1 MHGGNIISMT
11 LSKNKITQKKWHRG
25 GIIDLFQIFSQFIH
39 SIWDYSTYWW
49 DKFCISFSS
58 PRKKAKKSE
67 SDSHRTVSNHITI
80 LLNQRNDSSLLLLI
94 EKSDFRCNLLLYKS
108 STTWK
113 SHIEVYFF
121 TSPSSEKKKFWLSLI
136 YHDIYALHVFHISLR
151 ITAWTSISIYSRY
164 GPAVRRVRGEA
175 LRGVRS
181 RVGYTSEF
189 IRRCVRSDIGPF
201 RWLLVGDNLVTPR

>member
-1 MHGGNIISMT
+1 M
-11 LSKNKITQKKWHRG
+11 TQKKWHRG

-39 SIWDYSTYWW
+39 SIWYYSTYWW

-80 LLNQRNDSSLLLLI
+80 LLNQRNDSSFLILI

-121 TSPSSEKKKFWLSLI
+121 TSPSSEKKSFDFHWYTMISMHSMFFTFRSESL
-136 YHDIYALHVFHISLR
+136 H
-151 ITAWTSISIYSRY
+151 
-164 GPAVRRVRGEA
+164 GRVYLYIRGMVP
-175 LRGVRS
+175 LWRG
-181 RVGYTSEF
+181 
-189 IRRCVRSDIGPF
+189 
-201 RWLLVGDNLVTPR
+201 

>member
-1 MHGGNIISMT
+1 M
-11 LSKNKITQKKWHRG
+11 TQKKWHRG

-39 SIWDYSTYWW
+39 SIWYYSTYWW

-80 LLNQRNDSSLLLLI
+80 LLNQRNDSSFLILI
-94 EKSDFRCNLLLYKS
+94 EKSDFRCNFSFCINPALLKNRTS
-108 STTWK
+108 RFIF
-113 SHIEVYFF
+113 SHHR
-121 TSPSSEKKKFWLSLI
+121 PLKKKVLTFIDIPWYLCTLCFSHFAPNHCMDEYI
-136 YHDIYALHVFHISLR
+136 YIYEVWFR
-151 ITAWTSISIYSRY
+151 CDE
-164 GPAVRRVRGEA
+164 GKGEA

-189 IRRCVRSDIGPF
+189 IRRCVRSDVGPF

>member
-1 MHGGNIISMT
+1 M
-11 LSKNKITQKKWHRG
+11 TQKKWHRG

-39 SIWDYSTYWW
+39 SIWYYSTHWW

-80 LLNQRNDSSLLLLI
+80 LLNQRNDSSFLILI
-94 EKSDFRCNLLLYKS
+94 EKSDFRCNFSFCINPALL
-108 STTWK
+108 
-113 SHIEVYFF
+113 ENR
-121 TSPSSEKKKFWLSLI
+121 TSRFIFSRHRLLKKKFWLSLI

-151 ITAWTSISIYSRY
+151 ITAWTSISIYMRY
-164 GPAVRRVRGEA
+164 GSAATRVRGEA
-175 LRGVRS
+175 LRGARS

-189 IRRCVRSDIGPF
+189 IRRCVRSDVGPF